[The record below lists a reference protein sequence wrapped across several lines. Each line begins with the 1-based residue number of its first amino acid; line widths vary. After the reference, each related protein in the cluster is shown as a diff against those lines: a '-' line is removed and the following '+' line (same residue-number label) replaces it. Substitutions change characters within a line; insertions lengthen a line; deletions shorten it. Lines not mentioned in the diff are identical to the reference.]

1 MTDTTETTTFTME
14 SPDVSITK
22 TEVIDVDFLRQLI
35 SCPDV
40 SHEDK
45 TRLKKINK
53 LLRKGNQLEVTY
65 KLGDRGKV
73 GFLGRWN
80 ALHGLSLQGLRRDLR
95 NALGGGHY
103 IDVDMKN
110 AQPSILLGY
119 CLKKGWKCDSL
130 RKYVE
135 NREEML
141 ANVMEYRNCDRSTA
155 KDIVTAVIFS
165 STQNTNLPDFFKNEL
180 HTEMRAIQSAIW
192 KMYSATTLKF
202 LEKQPNRYGSGLAFI
217 LQSEE
222 RKCLMALEKALMTR
236 GRRMD
241 TYIHDGGL
249 VYSPDE
255 NETEFPI
262 AFLEQL
268 EKDIKNDTGYDI
280 KLACK
285 EMDTT
290 WEREEI
296 QSQNENDYAE
306 MKAEFEKEYFS
317 LNDSPM
323 YIRICPDGHLQQL
336 TKGDVIHQKGHLK
349 LKCGDNFL
357 IRWFAD
363 EKRTYEKL
371 GYCPKGNVPDNEFNI
386 WTKFEIDARAGADIQ
401 PIHNLLRSLC
411 NNEEKT
417 YRFVE
422 RWVAHIFQKP
432 YMKTET
438 AIVIQGNEGC
448 GKDTFWEFIGKIL
461 GEHYFFTTAHPENNV
476 FHNFNWGSQNCVLV
490 KFEEANFDTN
500 KANCEGLKAMLVD
513 AKSKYTKKGQDQV
526 TLPDFR
532 NVVMTTNNE
541 IPVVLGDLDRRYML
555 IKASD
560 ENIGNFQYWNE
571 LYKHI
576 NDVNV
581 QAAYHQYLLDMDLT
595 GFDPRVRHI
604 TDYYKEV
611 KMGLAP
617 YHANWF
623 YDFIMSARIARQALE
638 IPEAKNVTTTKW
650 AIHELCKLVGNG
662 LLHPPKQNKFSRD
675 LKGYVES
682 GAIVKTLEN
691 RLVYVELFPDLCMA
705 YMRKKMWIPEEN

>member
-1 MTDTTETTTFTME
+1 
-14 SPDVSITK
+14 
-22 TEVIDVDFLRQLI
+22 
-35 SCPDV
+35 
-40 SHEDK
+40 
-45 TRLKKINK
+45 LKRIHKG
-53 LLRKGNQLEVTY
+53 LRKGNQLEVTY

-80 ALHGLSLQGLRRDLR
+80 AQHGLGLQGLRRDFR

-103 IDVDMKN
+103 LDLDMKN
-110 AQPSILLGY
+110 AQPTILYGY
-119 CLKKGWKCDSL
+119 CVARGWKCDAL
-130 RKYVE
+130 RTYNE
-135 NREEML
+135 HREEMM
-141 ANVMEYRNCDRSTA
+141 ASIMEHRNCDRSTA
-155 KDIVTAVIFS
+155 KDIVSSLIFGQIN
-165 STQNTNLPDFFKNEL
+165 TTNLPDFFKNEF
-180 HTEMRAIQSAIW
+180 HVEMRSIQAAVW

-202 LEKQPNRYGSGLAFI
+202 LEKQPNRCGSGLAFV

-222 RKCLMALEKALMTR
+222 RGCLMALEKALMTR
-236 GRRMD
+236 GRRLD

-255 NETEFPI
+255 TETELPRALI
-262 AFLEQL
+262 EELEADVKK
-268 EKDIKNDTGYDI
+268 ETGYDI

-285 EMDTT
+285 EMETS
-290 WEREEI
+290 WERDELQEK
-296 QSQNENDYAE
+296 QDSEYAA

-323 YIRICPDGHLQQL
+323 YVRICPDGHLQQL

-357 IRWFAD
+357 VRWFGD

-371 GYCPKGNVPDNEFNI
+371 GYSPKGTVPDDQFNI
-386 WTKFEIDARAGADIQ
+386 WTKFEVDARAGADIT
-401 PIHNLLRSLC
+401 PIHVLLRSLC
-411 NNEEKT
+411 NHEEKT
-417 YRFVE
+417 FRFVE
-422 RWVAHIFQKP
+422 RWVAHIIQKP
-432 YMKTET
+432 YIKTET

-461 GEHYFFTTAHPENNV
+461 GKHYYYTTAHPENNV
-476 FHNFNWGSQNCVLV
+476 FHNFNWGTQNCVLV
-490 KFEEANFDTN
+490 KFEEANFETN
-500 KANCEGLKAMLVD
+500 RANCEGLKAMLVGYE
-513 AKSKYTKKGQDQV
+513 SKYTKKGQDQV

-532 NVVMTTNNE
+532 NIVMTTNNE
-541 IPVVLGDLDRRYML
+541 IPVVLGELDRRYML

-560 ENIGNFQYWNE
+560 ENIGKHQYWND

-595 GFDPRVRHI
+595 GFDPRVRHL

-611 KMGLAP
+611 KMGQAP

-623 YDFIMSARIARQALE
+623 YDFIMSARIARQALDIAE
-638 IPEAKNVTTTKW
+638 PKTVTTTKW
-650 AIHELCKLVGNG
+650 PIHELCKLVSSVQKFDV
-662 LLHPPKQNKFSRD
+662 KQNKFSRE
-675 LKGYVES
+675 LKGYIES
-682 GAIVKTLEN
+682 GAIVKSLEN

-705 YMRKKMWIPEEN
+705 FMRKKMWIPEE